1 MSVVPPRLGI
11 SAISIHQP
19 RWLLSN
25 DWFAGTIPRKFVHQ
39 TGTQQRAISLDDEVT
54 MAVQATKILQ
64 ADTGCDLQDCVALVF
79 VSPSFIPPV
88 AATKYLERE
97 QVREESVQRAA
108 QQLAGR
114 LGLSSVRAIGINWF
128 CAGYVKALAIL
139 CRGLSQLSFAQ
150 GKFALVVTASRISR
164 ITDYECKQTGALF
177 GDIATA
183 TLLASSDS
191 RRYPVRF
198 NVLSADAEIQAADG
212 VFFNF
217 QLRENVL
224 SPTPDGGRT
233 RVPRRLVFS
242 LDGLGVADAAPRA
255 MSVALKK
262 SLVAT
267 GIGADKV
274 RFVVPHQ
281 AGTAIVRLTAMKLEE
296 IGIRV
301 ETANGLTAHVG
312 NLSSSSIP
320 YALKQL
326 WHTLEGTIA
335 CPTAA
340 VGNPGVAEISQ
351 GCLLLEAVSGRQ
363 KLVCAA

>member
-1 MSVVPPRLGI
+1 MSVVSARLGI
-11 SAISIHQP
+11 SAISIRQP

-25 DWFAGTIPRKFVHQ
+25 DWFGGTIPRKFVQH

-64 ADTGCDLQDCVALVF
+64 RETGCDLQDCVALIF
-79 VSPSFIPPV
+79 VSPSFIPLV
-88 AATKYLERE
+88 AARKYLERDR
-97 QVREESVQRAA
+97 VREESVQRAA
-108 QQLAGR
+108 KRLAGR
-114 LGLSSVRAIGINWF
+114 LGLSSCRAIGINWF

-139 CRGLSQLSFAQ
+139 FRSLSRSSFAQ

-177 GDIATA
+177 GDIGTA
-183 TLLASSDS
+183 TLVASSDS
-191 RRYPVRF
+191 QRYPVRF
-198 NVLSADAEIQAADG
+198 DVLSADAETQAADG
-212 VFFNF
+212 VYFDFH
-217 QLRENVL
+217 LRENVL
-224 SPTPDGGRT
+224 SPTPDGGRM

-255 MSVALKK
+255 MSVALRK
-262 SLVAT
+262 SLAAT
-267 GIGADKV
+267 GIRPEKV

-296 IGIRV
+296 IGICV

-326 WHTLEGTIA
+326 WHRLEGTIA

-340 VGNPGVAEISQ
+340 VGNPGMAEISQ
-351 GCLLLEAVSGRQ
+351 GCLLLEATSRNQ